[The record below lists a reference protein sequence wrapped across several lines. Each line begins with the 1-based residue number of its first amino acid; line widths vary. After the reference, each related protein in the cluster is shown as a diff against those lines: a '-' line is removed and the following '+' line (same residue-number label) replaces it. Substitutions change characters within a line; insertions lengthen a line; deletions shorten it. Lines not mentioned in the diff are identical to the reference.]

1 MKKIIIVAFL
11 ASSLLSAGSLSSSE
25 ITNMILKIKE
35 ERVGISLAKLEST
48 ANPFIIVK
56 KEKVAQPVGKTTV
69 SQVHHEVEYKLHA
82 ILNHAAFINRKWYK
96 RGDKLGTYRI
106 VYIGKKSVNLTSE
119 SGRKTLSIKKKTNKL
134 IKLNKGRK

>member
-1 MKKIIIVAFL
+1 MKKITIVAFL
-11 ASSLLSAGSLSSSE
+11 ASSLVSAGSLSSTE
-25 ITNMILKIKE
+25 ITNMISKIKE

-82 ILNHAAFINRKWYK
+82 ILNHAAFINSKWYK

-106 VYIGKKSVNLTSE
+106 VYIGKKSVNLTGE